1 MPEAMRNMTETTTKN
16 TKDNSS
22 RFKEIREVLMRNH
35 ITRGISPEKLRT
47 ILEELGPTYVKLG
60 QIMSLHSDILP
71 KRYCDALMDLTT
83 DVTPMPFEEVKE
95 VLEKSWMCDIK
106 DILSSI
112 EEKPLGSASIAQVH
126 KAVLLNG
133 EEVVIKVQRKG
144 IYDIMA
150 RDIGLLH
157 RLVSLMPKIGDLR
170 NMVDLDMV
178 LDEMWTV
185 AQQEM
190 DFLKEAANITEF
202 AHNNKDVAYIGVPQ
216 LYKEYTTDRVLV
228 MEYIDGISITDI
240 NKLEE
245 MGYDCHE
252 IGQKLVNN
260 FIKQVMDDGF
270 FHADPHPGNLCV
282 RDGKII
288 WLDMGMMGRLT
299 EQQRRIMMRGVESIA
314 LRDVSMLESAVMDL
328 CDEFGPVDRAL
339 LYENLRDF
347 LNKYGS
353 LSMGSIN
360 IPESMQDLMDIMKSN
375 SLALPHGVTMLAR
388 GLAHIEGDLVA
399 IAPDI
404 NMFDIAASRV
414 GETYLEDVDI
424 KAELKTNLKRLY
436 RSASK
441 GIELPGLATDALKEY
456 LKGES
461 RTNLRLQI
469 SGPFAE
475 LVYTSVRNLVIGMC
489 ITGLLI
495 GSAIICTTDM
505 KPQVFGIPFLG
516 FIGFAIASTSAGFL
530 ILRFMIIRWLKK
542 RRIRKK

>member
-1 MPEAMRNMTETTTKN
+1 MTVTTTKN

-71 KRYCDALMDLTT
+71 KRYCDALMELTT

-339 LYENLRDF
+339 LYENLKDF

-388 GLAHIEGDLVA
+388 GLAHIEGDLVV

-414 GETYLEDVDI
+414 GETYLEDVDL

-505 KPQVFGIPFLG
+505 KPRIFGIPFLG
-516 FIGFAIASTSAGFL
+516 FMGFAIASSAAGFL
-530 ILRFMIIRWLKK
+530 ILRFMIIRCLKK

>member
-1 MPEAMRNMTETTTKN
+1 MTVTTTKN

-71 KRYCDALMDLTT
+71 KRYCDALMELTT

-388 GLAHIEGDLVA
+388 GLAHIEGDLVV

-414 GETYLEDVDI
+414 GETYLEDVDL

-505 KPQVFGIPFLG
+505 KPRIFGIPFLG
-516 FIGFAIASTSAGFL
+516 FMGFAIASSAAGFL

>member
-1 MPEAMRNMTETTTKN
+1 
-16 TKDNSS
+16 
-22 RFKEIREVLMRNH
+22 
-35 ITRGISPEKLRT
+35 
-47 ILEELGPTYVKLG
+47 
-60 QIMSLHSDILP
+60 
-71 KRYCDALMDLTT
+71 
-83 DVTPMPFEEVKE
+83 
-95 VLEKSWMCDIK
+95 
-106 DILSSI
+106 
-112 EEKPLGSASIAQVH
+112 
-126 KAVLLNG
+126 
-133 EEVVIKVQRKG
+133 
-144 IYDIMA
+144 
-150 RDIGLLH
+150 
-157 RLVSLMPKIGDLR
+157 
-170 NMVDLDMV
+170 
-178 LDEMWTV
+178 
-185 AQQEM
+185 
-190 DFLKEAANITEF
+190 
-202 AHNNKDVAYIGVPQ
+202 
-216 LYKEYTTDRVLV
+216 
-228 MEYIDGISITDI
+228 
-240 NKLEE
+240 
-245 MGYDCHE
+245 
-252 IGQKLVNN
+252 
-260 FIKQVMDDGF
+260 
-270 FHADPHPGNLCV
+270 
-282 RDGKII
+282 
-288 WLDMGMMGRLT
+288 
-299 EQQRRIMMRGVESIA
+299 MRGVESIA

-388 GLAHIEGDLVA
+388 GLAHIEGDLVV

-414 GETYLEDVDI
+414 GETYLEDVDL

-505 KPQVFGIPFLG
+505 KPRIFGIPFLG
-516 FIGFAIASTSAGFL
+516 FMGFAIASSAAGFL

>member
-1 MPEAMRNMTETTTKN
+1 MTVATTKN

-71 KRYCDALMDLTT
+71 KRYCDALMELTT

-388 GLAHIEGDLVA
+388 GLAHIEGDLVV

-414 GETYLEDVDI
+414 GETYLEDVDL

-505 KPQVFGIPFLG
+505 KPRIFGIPFLG
-516 FIGFAIASTSAGFL
+516 FMGFAIASSAAGFL

>member
-1 MPEAMRNMTETTTKN
+1 MTETTTKN

-71 KRYCDALMDLTT
+71 KRYCDALMELTT

-202 AHNNKDVAYIGVPQ
+202 THNNKDVAYIGVPQ

-388 GLAHIEGDLVA
+388 GLAHIEGDLVV

-414 GETYLEDVDI
+414 GETYLEDVDL
-424 KAELKTNLKRLY
+424 KAEVKSNLKRLY

>member
-1 MPEAMRNMTETTTKN
+1 M
-16 TKDNSS
+16 
-22 RFKEIREVLMRNH
+22 
-35 ITRGISPEKLRT
+35 
-47 ILEELGPTYVKLG
+47 
-60 QIMSLHSDILP
+60 
-71 KRYCDALMDLTT
+71 
-83 DVTPMPFEEVKE
+83 
-95 VLEKSWMCDIK
+95 
-106 DILSSI
+106 
-112 EEKPLGSASIAQVH
+112 
-126 KAVLLNG
+126 
-133 EEVVIKVQRKG
+133 
-144 IYDIMA
+144 
-150 RDIGLLH
+150 
-157 RLVSLMPKIGDLR
+157 
-170 NMVDLDMV
+170 
-178 LDEMWTV
+178 
-185 AQQEM
+185 
-190 DFLKEAANITEF
+190 
-202 AHNNKDVAYIGVPQ
+202 AYIGVPQ

-388 GLAHIEGDLVA
+388 GLAHIEGDLVV

-414 GETYLEDVDI
+414 GETYLEDMDI
-424 KAELKTNLKRLY
+424 KAELKSNLKRLY

-516 FIGFAIASTSAGFL
+516 FIGFAIASTAAGFL

>member
-1 MPEAMRNMTETTTKN
+1 MTVTTTKN

-71 KRYCDALMDLTT
+71 KRYCDALMELTT

-388 GLAHIEGDLVA
+388 GLAHIEGDLVV

-414 GETYLEDVDI
+414 GETYLEDVDL

-489 ITGLLI
+489 LTGLLI

-516 FIGFAIASTSAGFL
+516 FIGFAIASTAAGFL